1 MIRMAAL
8 APKGIFEEEEIFVP
22 ACEETP
28 CECLYDD
35 FAPGCDAA
43 A

>member
-8 APKGIFEEEEIFVP
+8 APKGIFEDEDIFVP
-22 ACEETP
+22 ACEEEP
-28 CECLYDD
+28 CGRLFDD
-35 FAPGCDAA
+35 FPLGCDAA